1 MSAGERYSLFMQTTD
16 NQDEIFDIVDQRD
29 RVIGKATRGEVHKDP
44 SLIHR
49 SIAIL
54 VYRNDELF
62 LQKRSMTKDAFPGV
76 WTCSVAGHVDSGE
89 SYEEAAIREMQEE
102 LGIKAL
108 RPPSVIRERVMP
120 YDTETERTRFFRY
133 DDATSTPIVLDARES
148 SEGHFF
154 PVTKELLEKIGTD
167 MPATPCLKFL
177 AETYLLE
184 RLS

>member
-1 MSAGERYSLFMQTTD
+1 MQTTD
-16 NQDEIFDIVDQRD
+16 NQDEVFDIVDHRD
-29 RVIGKATRGEVHKDP
+29 RVIGQATRGEVHKNP
-44 SLIHR
+44 SLVHR
-49 SIAIL
+49 CITIL
-54 VYRNDELF
+54 VYRNNELF

-89 SYEEAAIREMQEE
+89 TYEEAAIREMQEE

-108 RPPSVIRERVMP
+108 RPPSVIRERVMS
-120 YDTETERTRFFRY
+120 YDNETERTRFFRY
-133 DDATSTPIVLDARES
+133 DDATDTPIVLDSNET

-154 PVTKELLEKIGTD
+154 PVTKELLEKIGTE

>member
-1 MSAGERYSLFMQTTD
+1 MQTTD
-16 NQDEIFDIVDQRD
+16 NQDEIFDIVDHRD
-29 RVIGKATRGEVHKDP
+29 RVIGQATRGEVHKNP
-44 SLIHR
+44 ALVHR
-49 SIAIL
+49 CIIIL

-89 SYEEAAIREMQEE
+89 TYEEAAIREMQEE

-108 RPPSVIRERVMP
+108 RPPSVIRERVMT
-120 YDTETERTRFFRY
+120 YEHETERTKFFRY
-133 DDATSTPIVLDARES
+133 DDMTEAPIVLDPNET
-148 SEGHFF
+148 SEGNFF
-154 PVTKELLEKIGTD
+154 PVTKELLKKIGTD